1 MGLVTHTQKL
11 YLHQKQSVKKK
22 QLQNCTVNKKKMD
35 QFPETNNQPKVYI
48 LIPAELGK
56 TYKFTIDC
64 KIYRYL
70 VKKIHILQF
79 LF

>member
-1 MGLVTHTQKL
+1 
-11 YLHQKQSVKKK
+11 
-22 QLQNCTVNKKKMD
+22 MD

-48 LIPAELGK
+48 LIHAELGK
-56 TYKFTIDC
+56 TYKFTTDC

>member
-1 MGLVTHTQKL
+1 
-11 YLHQKQSVKKK
+11 
-22 QLQNCTVNKKKMD
+22 MD

-56 TYKFTIDC
+56 TYKFTTDC

-70 VKKIHILQF
+70 VTYNFFFNGFF
-79 LF
+79 LCELNFQL